1 MSTTVADQAQRNQ
14 ALDTSRSFIV
24 QAPAGS
30 GKTELISQRYLA
42 LLAHCEQPESIL
54 AITFTRKAAA
64 EMRLRIL
71 QALESANHPMPEES
85 YKQRTWYLATA
96 AMQRNQKQNWQILS
110 NSSRL
115 RIVTIDSLN
124 ASLTRQM
131 PLLSKMGTAVAPV
144 EQPEAFY
151 LEAAR
156 RTLQELETRQ
166 WQDDLSLL
174 MLHLGNNVDR
184 IQQLL
189 VSMLQRRDQWL
200 RPLTAAKNSSQRRD
214 KLESSLKNYVT
225 EHLQSLQENLPAGLL
240 ESLCELAEF
249 AHSNLEADSS
259 SIITNWQ
266 DNHTLPAEPAALEQ
280 WQILAELLLT
290 GKNEPRKS
298 ISKAIGF
305 PAPSSEKKDAER
317 KAFLQQQK
325 NRLLDLIAEVTQSE
339 ALLDGFARLRF
350 MPALA
355 YTDHQW
361 QLVETLSRVLM
372 QSALHLKVVFAEQG
386 QVDFAEISL
395 SALQALGD
403 TEAPTELA
411 MMLDYQIQ
419 HILVDE
425 FQDTSQSQMQL
436 LEKLT
441 AGWQPDDGRSLF
453 LVGDPMQSIYRFR
466 EAEVGLYLNALKNG
480 IGQIR
485 PEYLRLEVNFRS
497 QQGIVDWV
505 NQNLQQAFAS
515 QINISTGAV
524 TYAPSTPSRTLLA
537 GDAVTIKPSLEYDPE
552 QEAEDIASIVQ
563 HNLENESDSTTA
575 ILVRSR
581 KHLTQIVETL
591 KQQHIPYQA
600 IDLDPL
606 ELQPCIIDINSLMRA
621 LIHPGDRLHWL
632 ALLRA
637 PWCGLTLPDLLKI
650 SGDEYSLI
658 LDNCADEALMQT
670 LSTDA
675 QQRVNKLISV
685 IQPFVSTRGNLSLR
699 ETLEFI
705 WTQLGGPQIYATET
719 GHHAINSYLELV
731 SRHEQGA
738 TINDLPLF
746 ENALSQL
753 FAPPDSKAS
762 ARLQIMTIHK
772 SKGLEFDHVILP
784 GLGRRGKND
793 ENNLL
798 EWLERPDADGG
809 TDLLMAPIKP
819 SAQASGDA
827 ISKSLQAIN
836 REKARHELTRLLYVA
851 LTRSKQRLYLFGH
864 ATADKKGKP
873 QATSNSLLA
882 ILWPQIAA
890 CYDDLEVSTTSDTEP
905 ANATPPHELY
915 RCPAEWLPQKP
926 AALEVETH
934 HRETSDET
942 AETSLEFDWAGETA
956 RAVGI
961 VTHRFLEH
969 YSTMGSGIAVAQ
981 KTDLKPAVSPA
992 INNAL
997 ANLGL
1002 PVEEITAATDKVLIA
1017 LKNTLDDKRGKWIL
1031 QAHENARNEYSL
1043 TTKTESG
1050 FRRFIIDRTFIDE
1063 NGTRWIIDYK
1073 TGSHEGSDIEAF
1085 LDQEQQRY
1093 KNQLDSY
1100 AQLFS
1105 QLEDRPIQLGLYF
1118 PLLKGWREWAYLA

>member
-1 MSTTVADQAQRNQ
+1 MSNTAADQPQRDQ
-14 ALDTSRSFIV
+14 ALDISRSFIV

-71 QALESANHPMPEES
+71 QALESAGNPMPEES
-85 YKQRTWYLATA
+85 YRQKTWQLANA
-96 AMQRNQKQNWQILS
+96 AMQQNKQKNWQILS

-131 PLLSKMGTAVAPV
+131 PLLSKMGTAAAPV

-166 WQDDLSLL
+166 WKDDLSLL

-189 VSMLQRRDQWL
+189 VTMLQRRDQWL
-200 RPLTAAKNSSQRRD
+200 RPLTAAKNSNQRRS
-214 KLESSLKNYVT
+214 KLEGSLKNYVS
-225 EHLQSLQENLPAGLL
+225 EHLQTLKENLPAGLL
-240 ESLCELAEF
+240 ESLCELADF
-249 AHSNLEADSS
+249 AHSNLDADNK
-259 SIITNWQ
+259 SIINNWQ
-266 DNHTLPAEPAALEQ
+266 EHNSLCADPDTLEL
-280 WQILAELLLT
+280 WQVLAELVLT

-325 NRLLDLIAEVTQSE
+325 NRLLELIAEISQSE
-339 ALLDGFARLRF
+339 ALLDGFGKLRF

-361 QLVETLSRVLM
+361 QLMETLTRVLM
-372 QSALHLKVVFAEQG
+372 QSAVHLKVVFAEQG

-403 TEAPTELA
+403 TESPTELA
-411 MMLDYQIQ
+411 MILDYQIQ

-441 AGWQPDDGRSLF
+441 AGWLPDDGRTLF

-505 NQNLQQAFAS
+505 NQHLKQAFSS

-524 TYAPSTPSRTLLA
+524 TYAPSTPSKTLLRGA
-537 GDAVTIKPSLEYDPE
+537 AVSIRPTLEYDAQ
-552 QEAEDIASIVQ
+552 QEADDIATIVQ
-563 HNLENESDSTTA
+563 QHLDNESDTTTA

-581 KHLTQIVETL
+581 NHLTHIVEIL
-591 KQQHIPYQA
+591 KQRSIPYQA

-606 ELQPCIIDINSLMRA
+606 ESQPCIIDINSLMRA

-632 ALLRA
+632 AMLRA
-637 PWCGLTLPDLLKI
+637 PSCGLTLPDLLKI
-650 SGDEYSLI
+650 SAEPHSIVLE
-658 LDNCADEALMQT
+658 NCVDDARLQT
-670 LSTDA
+670 LSTDG
-675 QQRVNKLISV
+675 QQRIEKLLRV
-685 IQPFVSTRGNLSLR
+685 IQPFLSTRGNLTLR
-699 ETLEFI
+699 ETLEYT
-705 WTQLGGPQIYATET
+705 WTQLGGPQLYSTET
-719 GHHAINSYLELV
+719 EQQAINSYLELIT
-731 SRHEQGA
+731 RHEKGA
-738 TINDLPLF
+738 TIEDLTLF

-753 FAPPDSKAS
+753 YAPPDSKAS
-762 ARLQIMTIHK
+762 ERVQIMTIHK
-772 SKGLEFDHVILP
+772 SKGLEFDTVILP
-784 GLGRRGKND
+784 GLGRRGKSD
-793 ENNLL
+793 ESNLL
-798 EWLERPDADGG
+798 EWLERPDSHGA

-819 SAQASGDA
+819 SAHASGDA

-836 REKARHELTRLLYVA
+836 REKSSHELTRLLYVA

-873 QATSNSLLA
+873 QAGSNSLLA
-882 ILWPQIAA
+882 ILWPEIAA
-890 CYDDLEVSTTSDTEP
+890 FYENLEPSATTLPEQDQTFTSQQLFRSP
-905 ANATPPHELY
+905 AN
-915 RCPAEWLPQKP
+915 WLPAKP
-926 AALEVETH
+926 EALKVDIN
-934 HRETSDET
+934 HRETMDESG
-942 AETSLEFDWAGETA
+942 ETSLEFDWAGETA
-956 RAVGI
+956 RAIGI

-969 YSTMGSGIAVAQ
+969 YSGMATSMEIKPDAQ
-981 KTDLKPAVSPA
+981 HKSTIST
-992 INNAL
+992 AL
-997 ANLGL
+997 ENLGL
-1002 PVEEITAATDKVLIA
+1002 PAGEIAQASDKVLIA
-1017 LKNTLDDKRGKWIL
+1017 LKNTLDDERGKWIL
-1031 QAHENARNEYSL
+1031 HTHENARNEYSL
-1043 TTKTESG
+1043 TTKTEQG
-1050 FRRFIIDRTFIDE
+1050 FRRFIIDRTFIDDK
-1063 NGTRWIIDYK
+1063 GTRWIIDYK
-1073 TGSHEGSDIEAF
+1073 TGSHEGSDTESF

-1093 KNQLDSY
+1093 KSQLDNY

-1105 QLEDRPIQLGLYF
+1105 QIEDRPIQLGLYF
-1118 PLLKGWREWAYLA
+1118 PLLKGWREWPFLA

>member
-14 ALDTSRSFIV
+14 ALDISRSFIV

-71 QALESANHPMPEES
+71 QALESAAHPMPEES
-85 YKQRTWYLATA
+85 YKQKTWHLATA
-96 AMQRNQKQNWQILS
+96 AMQQNQQQNWQILS

-131 PLLSKMGTAVAPV
+131 PLLSKMGTAAAPV
-144 EQPEAFY
+144 EQPEALY

-174 MLHLGNNVDR
+174 MLHLGNNIDR

-189 VSMLQRRDQWL
+189 VTMLQRRDQWL
-200 RPLTAAKNSSQRRD
+200 RPLTAAKNSSQRRL

-225 EHLQSLQENLPAGLL
+225 EHLESLKENLPAGLL
-240 ESLCELAEF
+240 ESLCELADF
-249 AHSNLEADSS
+249 AHSNLDADSS
-259 SIITNWQ
+259 SIISNWK
-266 DNHTLPAEPAALEQ
+266 DNNTLPAEPAVLEQ

-290 GKNEPRKS
+290 GTNEPRKS
-298 ISKAIGF
+298 ISKNIGF
-305 PAPSSEKKDAER
+305 PAPSAEKKDAEH

-325 NRLLDLIAEVTQSE
+325 NRLLDLISEISQSE
-339 ALLDGFARLRF
+339 TMLDGFAKLRF

-403 TEAPTELA
+403 NEAPTDLA
-411 MMLDYQIQ
+411 MMLDYQLQ

-441 AGWQPDDGRSLF
+441 AGWQPDDGRTLF

-524 TYAPSTPSRTLLA
+524 TYAPSTPSKALLP
-537 GDAVTIKPSLEYDPE
+537 GEAVTIKASLEYDPL
-552 QEAEDIASIVQ
+552 QEAEDIANIVQ
-563 HNLENESDSTTA
+563 HNLQNESGSTTA

-581 KHLTQIVETL
+581 KHLLQIVESL
-591 KQQHIPYQA
+591 KQRRIPYQA

-621 LIHPGDRLHWL
+621 LIHPGDRLYWL

-637 PWCGLTLPDLLKI
+637 PWCGLTLPDLLII
-650 SGDEYSLI
+650 SGDEHSLI
-658 LDNCADEALMQT
+658 LDNCSDDALLQT

-675 QQRVNKLISV
+675 QQRVNKLMRV
-685 IQPFVSTRGNLSLR
+685 IQPFVSTRGNLNLR

-705 WTQLGGPQIYATET
+705 WMQLGGPQIYSTET
-719 GHHAINSYLELV
+719 DQLAINSYLELV

-746 ENALSQL
+746 QKALSQL
-753 FAPPDSKAS
+753 YAPPDSKAS

-772 SKGLEFDHVILP
+772 SKGLEFDTVILP
-784 GLGRRGKND
+784 GLGRRGKSD

-798 EWLERPDADGG
+798 EWLERPDAHGG
-809 TDLLMAPIKP
+809 SDLLMAPIKP

-836 REKARHELTRLLYVA
+836 REKSRHELTRLLYVA
-851 LTRSKQRLYLFGH
+851 LTRSKQKLYLFGH

-873 QATSNSLLA
+873 QASSNSLLA

-890 CYDDLEVSTTSDTEP
+890 YYDGLETTATTDTEQSSV
-905 ANATPPHELY
+905 TSSHELY
-915 RCPAEWLPQKP
+915 RCPADWVPERP
-926 AALEVETH
+926 AALEVETRL
-934 HRETSDET
+934 RETSDESG
-942 AETSLEFDWAGETA
+942 ETSLEFDWAGETA
-956 RAVGI
+956 RSVGI

-969 YSTMGSGIAVAQ
+969 YSTIGSDTAAELQTRHKSAVI
-981 KTDLKPAVSPA
+981 S
-992 INNAL
+992 AL
-997 ANLGL
+997 ENLGL
-1002 PVEEITAATDKVLIA
+1002 PQEEIANATDKVLIA
-1017 LKNTLDDKRGKWIL
+1017 LENTLEDERGKWIL

-1043 TTKTESG
+1043 TTKTEQG

-1063 NGTRWIIDYK
+1063 DGSRWIIDYK
-1073 TGSHEGSDIEAF
+1073 TGSHEGSDTAAF

-1093 KNQLDSY
+1093 KGQLDSY

-1105 QLEDRPIQLGLYF
+1105 QLEDRPIKLGLYF
-1118 PLLKGWREWAYLA
+1118 PLLKGWREWAFLA

>member
-1 MSTTVADQAQRNQ
+1 MSNTAADQPQRNQ
-14 ALDTSRSFIV
+14 ALDISRSFIV

-71 QALESANHPMPEES
+71 KSLESASSPMPAES
-85 YKQRTWYLATA
+85 YKQKTWHLANA
-96 AMQRNQKQNWQILS
+96 AMQQNKANNWQILS

-156 RTLQELETRQ
+156 RTLQELESHQ

-174 MLHLGNNVDR
+174 MLHLGNNIDR

-200 RPLTAAKNSSQRRD
+200 RPLTTAKNSKQRRN
-214 KLESSLKNYVT
+214 KLESSLKNYVS
-225 EHLQSLQENLPAGLL
+225 EHLQSLRENLPAGLL
-240 ESLCELAEF
+240 ESLCELADF
-249 AHSNLEADSS
+249 AHSNLEVDNR
-259 SIITNWQ
+259 SIINNWQ
-266 DNHTLPAEPAALEQ
+266 EYNTLPADPDFIEL
-280 WQILAELLLT
+280 WQVLAELVLT

-325 NRLLDLIAEVTQSE
+325 NRLLDLIAEISQSQ
-339 ALLDGFARLRF
+339 ALLDGFTKLRF

-361 QLVETLSRVLM
+361 QLVETLTRVLM
-372 QSALHLKVVFAEQG
+372 QCAVHLKVVFAEQG

-395 SALQALGD
+395 SALQALG
-403 TEAPTELA
+403 EAESPTELA

-441 AGWQPDDGRSLF
+441 AGWLPDDGRTLF

-505 NQNLQQAFAS
+505 NQHLQQAFAS

-524 TYAPSTPSRTLLA
+524 TYAPSTPSKTLLP
-537 GDAVTIKPSLEYDPE
+537 GEAVTIRPTLEHDPE
-552 QEAEDIASIVQ
+552 QEADEIATIVQ
-563 HNLENESDSTTA
+563 EHLHNESHSTTA

-581 KHLTQIVETL
+581 NHLAQIVEAL
-591 KQQHIPYQA
+591 KQRSIPYQA

-606 ELQPCIIDINSLMRA
+606 ESQPCIIDFNSLMRA
-621 LIHPGDRLHWL
+621 MIHPGDRLHWL
-632 ALLRA
+632 AMLRS
-637 PWCGLTLPDLLKI
+637 PWCGLHLPDLLKI
-650 SGDEYSLI
+650 SGDPHSII
-658 LDNCADEALMQT
+658 LDNCVDDALLQT
-670 LSTDA
+670 LSTDG
-675 QQRVNKLISV
+675 QQRIEKLDRV
-685 IQPFVSTRGNLSLR
+685 IHPFVSTRGNLSLR
-699 ETLEFI
+699 ETLEYI
-705 WTQLGGPQIYATET
+705 WTQLGGPQIYSTET
-719 GHHAINSYLELV
+719 EQQAINSYLELIT
-731 SRHEQGA
+731 RHEKGA
-738 TINDLPLF
+738 TIDDLPLF
-746 ENALSQL
+746 ETALSQL
-753 FAPPDSKAS
+753 YAPPDCKAS
-762 ARLQIMTIHK
+762 ERVQIMTIHK
-772 SKGLEFDHVILP
+772 SKGLEFDTVILP
-784 GLGRRGKND
+784 GLGRRGKSD

-798 EWLERPDADGG
+798 EWLERPDAHGA

-819 SAQASGDA
+819 SAHASGDA

-836 REKARHELTRLLYVA
+836 REKSRHELTRLLYVA

-882 ILWPQIAA
+882 ILWPEIAA
-890 CYDDLEVSTTSDTEP
+890 FYEGLESSATTAPEQDTTSFSRELFRSP
-905 ANATPPHELY
+905 AT
-915 RCPAEWLPQKP
+915 WLPDNP
-926 AALEVETH
+926 EALKVETN
-934 HRETSDET
+934 HRKTKDESG
-942 AETSLEFDWAGETA
+942 ETSLEFDWAGETA

-969 YSTMGSGIAVAQ
+969 FSSNGSSARTGSETQQ
-981 KTDLKPAVSPA
+981 KSAVSS
-992 INNAL
+992 AL

-1002 PVEEITAATDKVLIA
+1002 PAEKIAPATDKVLIA
-1017 LKNTLDDKRGKWIL
+1017 LKNTLDDERGKWIL
-1031 QAHENARNEYSL
+1031 DAHQQSTNEYSL
-1043 TTKTESG
+1043 TTKTEQG
-1050 FRRFIIDRTFIDE
+1050 FHRFIIDRTFIDE

-1073 TGSHEGSDIEAF
+1073 TGSHEGSDTDSF
-1085 LDQEQQRY
+1085 LNQEQQRY
-1093 KNQLDSY
+1093 KNQLNNY

-1105 QLEDRPIQLGLYF
+1105 QLEDRPIQLGIYF
-1118 PLLKGWREWAYLA
+1118 PLLKGWREWPFLA